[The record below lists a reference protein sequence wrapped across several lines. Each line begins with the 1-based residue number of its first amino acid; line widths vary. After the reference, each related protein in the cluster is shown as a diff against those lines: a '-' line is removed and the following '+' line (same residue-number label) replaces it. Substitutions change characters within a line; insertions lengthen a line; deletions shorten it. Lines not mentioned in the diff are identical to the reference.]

1 MRRLNRCGRK
11 GHLKV
16 VVPNIH
22 KRFGGIEPEDAQCA
36 LGIVGQQQ
44 RHGAVKAQAAADG
57 VGKGVQV
64 VEAVRL
70 AIPAGDERRRGGS
83 DSR

>member
-1 MRRLNRCGRK
+1 MRRLNWCGRE

-16 VVPNIH
+16 VVANVH
-22 KRFGGIEPEDAQCA
+22 KCFGGVEPEDAQRA

-44 RHGAVKAQAAADG
+44 RDGAVQAQAAADG
-57 VGKGVQV
+57 VGEGVQV

-70 AIPAGDERRRGGS
+70 TIPARDVVGGGS
-83 DSR
+83 VSL